1 MMGRQTVRSAR
12 PRFTPCAG
20 GAATGVNPRVDAS
33 SPAPAHTAAAMKTSR
48 SIAALHAL
56 CELKLHAEVLVPA
69 VLEALHQVVPSYR
82 NLFDWTDAQGRL
94 VR

>member
-1 MMGRQTVRSAR
+1 
-12 PRFTPCAG
+12 
-20 GAATGVNPRVDAS
+20 
-33 SPAPAHTAAAMKTSR
+33 MKTSR